1 MPDYYA
7 MTDEISGLN
16 LPLMELPEIG
26 RQRRKNPASWSLKH
40 EEMCGADT
48 ETIAGRVW
56 LFSSEFGVWE
66 VSDFDGLLEALF
78 AEEHRTEW
86 RRGAN
91 SKPGKQGNKGFK
103 IQQFF
108 FWNLKFDA
116 QAMFGHLTDA
126 QIHSLLEGE
135 KCSVWA
141 EVFGEHIE
149 FKMKYL
155 EGKFVEIAP
164 VKWRIGEHLMG
175 KAYLWDISQFFHK
188 IRLDT
193 AGRNYLNRSKVERC
207 FDGSSLDASRFDEEE
222 YRERYRADIIHYA
235 KVDAEITGGLARLK
249 RDQFVSQNIR
259 FIRPYS
265 LANVAQ
271 RTLLDECKVP
281 TLDAY
286 TKCPNLN
293 RLLKISRTAYTGG
306 WFETTGNGFH
316 PEVVAVDLTSAYP
329 YVMNYLHNTDRGAWF
344 HDHDEDAWWSWID
357 EREPFS
363 LGFAE
368 VFAEFEEGLQ
378 WFPLTK
384 KSGTGT
390 LVSPRRISGWFTAD
404 EIAEAVKWPHV
415 SFHIGEWCYFVPED
429 QEERVYRPF
438 IEKFYRMKKE
448 SQKDTVEYAVSKV
461 LLNSAYGK
469 LIQAVNDRAG
479 SLYNPFHAS
488 TVTGATR
495 ARLAEL
501 NRLNGF
507 SALSFATDGV
517 IFPKMELNI
526 PERPLEA
533 LFDLGG
539 WEADGEGSLAVIMSG
554 VYSIRGERKTKTT
567 FRGSASYFLRQYQ
580 DGGIFRFCED
590 HGEMDSISMTVRKP
604 VSAKEARVKKDFRR
618 MNVFEERTFTIKPA
632 GDSTKRKVV
641 ERPRTFAEL
650 MERWFSSSPH
660 DSMPESF
667 EEVIL

>member
-1 MPDYYA
+1 MPDYFA
-7 MTDEISGLN
+7 MSREVLGLD
-16 LPLMELPEIG
+16 LPLRTLPEIG
-26 RQRRKNPASWSLKH
+26 KQSRKEPAVRSLKH
-40 EEMCGADT
+40 DEICGADT

-91 SKPGKQGNKGFK
+91 SKPGKRGNKGFK

-116 QAMFGHLTDA
+116 QAMFGHLSDA
-126 QIHSLLEGE
+126 QIHSLLEGD

-141 EVFGEHIE
+141 EVFGEHVE
-149 FKMKYL
+149 FKIKYL

-164 VKWRIGEHLMG
+164 VKWRIGEHQMG
-175 KAYLWDISQFFHK
+175 KVYLWDISQFFHK

-193 AGRNYLNRSKVERC
+193 AGRTYLNRSKVERC
-207 FDGSSLDASRFDEEE
+207 FDGSTLDASRFDDAE

-235 KVDAEITGGLARLK
+235 KVDAELAGELARLK
-249 RDQFVSQNIR
+249 RDEFVSQNIR

-271 RTLLDECKVP
+271 RTLLDECSVP
-281 TLDAY
+281 TLAAY
-286 TKCPNLN
+286 TKSADLN
-293 RLLKISRTAYTGG
+293 RLLRIALSAYTGG
-306 WFETTGNGFH
+306 WFETVGTGFFE
-316 PEVVAVDLTSAYP
+316 EVVAVDLTSAYP

-344 HDHDEDAWWSWID
+344 HDHDEEAWWSWIE

-368 VFAEFEEGLQ
+368 VFAEFQEGLP
-378 WFPLTK
+378 WFPLTQ
-384 KSGTGT
+384 KSSTGT

-415 SFHIGEWCYFVPED
+415 SFHVGEWCYFVPED
-429 QEERVYRPF
+429 PHERVYRPF

-517 IFPKMELNI
+517 IFPKMELNV

-567 FRGSASYFLRQYQ
+567 FRGSASYFLRQYRE
-580 DGGIFRFCED
+580 GGIFRFCED
-590 HGEMDSISMTVRKP
+590 HGEMESLSVTVKKP
-604 VSAKEARVKKDFRR
+604 LSAKEARIKGDFSR
-618 MNVFEERTFTIKPA
+618 MNVFEDRTYSIKPT
-632 GDSTKRKVV
+632 GDSTKRRTGRV
-641 ERPRTFAEL
+641 PRTFQEL
-650 MERWFSSSPH
+650 LSGWFPTQPH
-660 DSMPESF
+660 EEMPG